1 MRFIWK
7 SILISVFTC
16 WADEQPKS
24 NSDASNSDDQEDASR
39 NQQSSSLEDDELY
52 IKVERGGRGI
62 TSWNTLTLPL
72 SAIWFYGR
80 MIRIIDL
87 KSGKNRNIKSTV
99 LYLKSLVSTV
109 VYRFSPVMTLHKQ
122 PSPVWQG
129 FCQKQSNTGH
139 RQAMP
144 SLISVWGARY
154 TTFVLSKYKT
164 LSPNMEV

>member
-24 NSDASNSDDQEDASR
+24 NSDASNSDDQKDASH

-52 IKVERGGRGI
+52 IKVERGGGGI

-122 PSPVWQG
+122 PLPVWLW

-139 RQAMP
+139 RQAVP
-144 SLISVWGARY
+144 PWYPCEAHVTRH
-154 TTFVLSKYKT
+154 
-164 LSPNMEV
+164 